1 MRVNLGYSME
11 IKVAGSIPQG
21 LKHSQSNTKD
31 HLMPRMKEKGKQSMY
46 AGACG
51 IFQFAALFLT
61 CNLM

>member
-1 MRVNLGYSME
+1 ME